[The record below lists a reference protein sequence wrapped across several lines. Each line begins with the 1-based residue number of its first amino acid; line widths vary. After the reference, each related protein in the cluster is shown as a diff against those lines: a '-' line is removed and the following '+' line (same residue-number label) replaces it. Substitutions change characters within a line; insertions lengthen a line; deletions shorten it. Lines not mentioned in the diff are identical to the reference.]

1 MTFAVNRKLLA
12 TELSL
17 LQSVISKYV
26 TMPILDTVRFEVR
39 DGLRLTASS
48 IDVTLTTEIP
58 LPGLVNEPESWCV
71 PITPLARLVALFE
84 KDEVTFEQTD
94 TGRIK
99 VQCGRSK
106 HLLPR
111 YNAGD
116 FPEPDAVDAE
126 TVTIK
131 GELLSAILNH
141 TAFAVFAATGDVRT
155 GDQKF
160 TGLHWT
166 LADGQLTI
174 AATNKLRLAIARTP
188 LAGSDF
194 AVITPQQVVPAL
206 RKLSTGE
213 MEIGVSANGN
223 LMLVRSA
230 GRLLTMRLLVDKPL
244 DWLSLFPAKY
254 DHTAEVET
262 SVLADSLKRALVTS
276 DDKPSF
282 VINGLKWL
290 VSADE
295 LQVESRDGDQ
305 GKSEETVPIV
315 CPSLNG
321 NSVTLGMNGTQVI
334 DYLGLDVAG
343 EKTRVEITE
352 GSHVIRLSPVAAR
365 EFQYEYL
372 VNTINLRW

>member
-1 MTFAVNRKLLA
+1 
-12 TELSL
+12 
-17 LQSVISKYV
+17 
-26 TMPILDTVRFEVR
+26 
-39 DGLRLTASS
+39 
-48 IDVTLTTEIP
+48 
-58 LPGLVNEPESWCV
+58 V
-71 PITPLARLVALFE
+71 PIKPLAQLVTLFE

-94 TGRIK
+94 TGRVK

-155 GDQKF
+155 SDQKF

-166 LADGQLTI
+166 LVDGQLTI

-194 AVITPQQVVPAL
+194 AVITPQQVIPAL

-213 MEIGVSANGN
+213 VEIGVSANGN

-282 VINGLKWL
+282 VIDGLKWL
-290 VSADE
+290 VSAGE
-295 LQVESRDGDQ
+295 LQIESRDGDQ
-305 GKSEETVPIV
+305 GKSEESLPII

-321 NSVTLGMNGTQVI
+321 NFITLGMNGTQVI
-334 DYLGLDVAG
+334 DYLNLDVAG
-343 EKTRVEITE
+343 ERTRVEITE
-352 GSHVIRLSPVAAR
+352 GSHVIRLSPMAAR
-365 EFQYEYL
+365 EFGYEYL
-372 VNTINLRW
+372 VNTIGLRW